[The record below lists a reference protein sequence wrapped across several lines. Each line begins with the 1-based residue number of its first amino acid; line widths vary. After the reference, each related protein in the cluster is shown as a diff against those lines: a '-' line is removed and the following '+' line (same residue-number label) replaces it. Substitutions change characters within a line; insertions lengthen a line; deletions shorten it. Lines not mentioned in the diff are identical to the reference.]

1 MYYTF
6 FYPSWNISSFCQYIR
21 YGEYG
26 KNCGTIHGR
35 RVEHRR
41 SAMASDEARNADIL
55 RTFGTIN
62 LGEL

>member
-1 MYYTF
+1 MGKTVERYTED
-6 FYPSWNISSFCQYIR
+6 I
-21 YGEYG
+21 E
-26 KNCGTIHGR
+26 
-35 RVEHRR
+35 VEHRR